1 MFAPALAEQFRKR
14 RSESLE
20 GSQMSKS
27 RWFQVMVLF
36 AIVAFCACSQMAFAR
51 PRAVVA
57 TGAQS
62 QAHPDALFPAP
73 GLYANWTNDSDGVE
87 LWPCFGDGGGNG
99 NCPTIGNPVIP
110 FSGIAVGDPYFV
122 WSLANCDGTT
132 RSEEHTSELQS

>member
-1 MFAPALAEQFRKR
+1 
-14 RSESLE
+14 
-20 GSQMSKS
+20 MSKS

-73 GLYANWTNDSDGVE
+73 GLYAANQAFVTSPYPNWTNNSDGVE
-87 LWPCFGDGGGNG
+87 L
-99 NCPTIGNPVIP
+99 
-110 FSGIAVGDPYFV
+110 
-122 WSLANCDGTT
+122 
-132 RSEEHTSELQS
+132 